1 MALAANSV
9 NGVKI
14 WRTPMSS
21 LLGWVATAV
30 SAGSYFSRQEARLR
44 KIQGAAAC
52 LWIIYGLNID
62 ATPMIVANIIVA
74 AMAFCSSFAARS
86 AWKEQWS
93 ARLRRRSGQM
103 EPSDVA
109 DRSHPNAS
117 YTAMVVP
124 AKLPVGVTERASDL
138 VMFGGTPCDRVRP
151 ENVDIPS

>member
-1 MALAANSV
+1 
-9 NGVKI
+9 
-14 WRTPMSS
+14 MSS

-30 SAGSYFSRQEARLR
+30 SARSYFSRQEARLR

-74 AMAFCSSFAARS
+74 AMAFCSSFARRP

-93 ARLRRRSGQM
+93 ARLRRRSGRT
-103 EPSDVA
+103 EPRDVA

-117 YTAMVVP
+117 YTAMVVS
-124 AKLPVGVTERASDL
+124 AELPVGVTERASDL
-138 VMFGGTPCDRVRP
+138 VMFCGTPCDRVRP